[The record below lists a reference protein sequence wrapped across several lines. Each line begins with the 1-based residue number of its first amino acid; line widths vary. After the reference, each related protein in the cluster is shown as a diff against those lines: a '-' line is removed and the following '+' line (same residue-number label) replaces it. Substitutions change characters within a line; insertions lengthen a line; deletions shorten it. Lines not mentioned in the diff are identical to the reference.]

1 MRIYLDNNILVDIEN
16 EIYSLKDFCSVPNAE
31 YFYSEV
37 HMDELMNGL
46 DAHPELKVMR
56 LHTIER
62 LCCSSYILPGVLK
75 EEMEIFSMS
84 PQNAFDLSM
93 RFKFLHDHIYQFTR
107 SMNINRDVFLNSLE
121 LDKREIVNISP
132 ANILNVLDE
141 RMQEHWGYGI
151 EMYLEKQEADQN
163 RTRYNTLFNLL
174 DFVYY
179 WRDESHTA
187 RLYDASHAYF
197 AQICDFL
204 VSNDKRMRIK
214 SEAVYSYLG
223 VKTKVM
229 TADEYLK
236 TEWLLR

>member
-1 MRIYLDNNILVDIEN
+1 MNN
-16 EIYSLKDFCSVPNAE
+16 
-31 YFYSEV
+31 
-37 HMDELMNGL
+37 
-46 DAHPELKVMR
+46 
-56 LHTIER
+56 
-62 LCCSSYILPGVLK
+62 
-75 EEMEIFSMS
+75 
-84 PQNAFDLSM
+84 
-93 RFKFLHDHIYQFTR
+93 
-107 SMNINRDVFLNSLE
+107 
-121 LDKREIVNISP
+121 SP
-132 ANILNVLDE
+132 AKILNVLDE

-151 EMYLEKQEADQN
+151 EVYLRKQEADQN

-223 VKTKVM
+223 VKP
-229 TADEYLK
+229 
-236 TEWLLR
+236 R